1 MTSAAGTPD
10 ARYEAARAVAEAVL
24 YDGYVLQP
32 ERPSRRPN
40 AERSRMGVLVP
51 LGYSPADASERT
63 FNQTEC
69 LVEGE
74 HPKLS
79 VRVHFLHLQRCDV
92 ESAFGAGFVAAEALA
107 VGGTGGTTYLPR
119 DEAVEAEVSVRA
131 AVTDLL
137 RAPAEVAFR
146 RPPSVEYELIA
157 GAPGRH
163 GPEPVGRLVR
173 ERQAVEGVVQLAA
186 EPLNGPYGLTRI
198 RVRVE
203 NRTQVRARA
212 GTESPDALA
221 HSLAAT
227 HVLLSATDG
236 TFVSMLAPPD
246 WAEGYVDRCDN
257 IGTFPVLVGEPD
269 RADMMLSSPIIL
281 HDHARLAPENAG
293 SRPDSTGIERLL
305 GIPTMSLSDIPPAA
319 ALDGDAPASAEGRTE
334 PRSLPPFS
342 QVSAMP
348 PDVLERLHGTLHF
361 LSETPQAAPAWGSR
375 SHPGSPA
382 AELDEVVIAGTVVR
396 KGSRVR
402 VRPSRLRPGG
412 LADVGVAGRAATVV
426 AVFLDVDGSHRLA
439 VVPDREGPGRARS
452 RGAYLYLSPEEI
464 EPFGAA
470 P

>member
-1 MTSAAGTPD
+1 VTSAAGTPE
-10 ARYEAARAVAEAVL
+10 ARFEAARAVAEAVL

-40 AERSRMGVLVP
+40 AERSRFGVLVP

-69 LVEGE
+69 LLEGE
-74 HPKLS
+74 HPHLS
-79 VRVHFLHLQRCDV
+79 VRVRFLHLQRCDV
-92 ESAFGAGFVAAEALA
+92 ESAFGTGFVAAEALA
-107 VGGTGGTTYLPR
+107 VGATTYLPR
-119 DEAVEAEVSVRA
+119 DEAVEAEVSAQA

-137 RAPAEVAFR
+137 RAPAEVRFR
-146 RPPSVEYELIA
+146 RPAGQEYVLIA
-157 GAPGRH
+157 GSPGTP
-163 GPEPVGRLVR
+163 GPDPVGRLVR
-173 ERQAVEGVVQLAA
+173 ERQALEGVVQLAA
-186 EPLNGPYGLTRI
+186 EPLHGPYGVTRI

-203 NRTQVRARA
+203 NRTQVGAR
-212 GTESPDALA
+212 TSMERPEALA

-281 HDHARLAPENAG
+281 HDHARLAPESPG

-305 GIPTMSLSDIPPAA
+305 GVPTMSLSDIPPGA

-348 PDVLERLHGTLHF
+348 PDVLERLHGTLQF
-361 LSETPQAAPAWGSR
+361 LSEAPQAAPAWGSR

-439 VVPDREGPGRARS
+439 VVPDREGPGRVRS